1 MYFLFGLWCIRL
13 ALTPRGERLGRQGA
27 QEGALL
33 LDNLDDVLVL
43 HGVGQAHP
51 LRAVLGAGA
60 LAGDRQWGHVSLCP
74 EQGQAWYSYYKRK
87 VRVGVDIL
95 RGM

>member
-1 MYFLFGLWCIRL
+1 MYFLFGLWCIWL
-13 ALTPRGERLGRQGA
+13 APTPRGERLGRQGA
-27 QEGALL
+27 QEEALL

-60 LAGDRQWGHVSLCP
+60 LAGDKGATSASVLSRAKPGI
-74 EQGQAWYSYYKRK
+74 A
-87 VRVGVDIL
+87 IT
-95 RGM
+95 RGRWVWV